1 MSCSLQSSR
10 KFPSDR
16 ERFMKLRHGFNM
28 EAAHGAQSKNTAH
41 RDVVVFIEL
50 DATRVA
56 LVDHGVHVECS

>member
-1 MSCSLQSSR
+1 
-10 KFPSDR
+10 
-16 ERFMKLRHGFNM
+16 MKLRHGFNM